1 MKEKKK
7 TNTTKKES
15 LFKTVLIAVQSTK
28 VIPTE
33 LETRYLFLS
42 VTVTL
47 VS

>member
-1 MKEKKK
+1 MKGKKK
-7 TNTTKKES
+7 KKER

-33 LETRYLFLS
+33 LETRYPFLS